1 MFSYTKL
8 YYREDVKKVG
18 RGWEGK
24 EFIHILHKIKAF
36 NIYPDNNRKRFLV
49 HSVNDIKTT
58 RSDIDVYL
66 SVG

>member
-1 MFSYTKL
+1 MFCYTKL
-8 YYREDVKKVG
+8 YIREDVKKVG

-24 EFIHILHKIKAF
+24 ESLHILHKSKAF
-36 NIYPDNNRKRFLV
+36 YTFADTNRKRFLV
-49 HSVNDIKTT
+49 HSANDIITT